1 MNKEMEQNRGASG
14 STTETITNKK
24 QPTLE
29 KNTDIFTEKVSERCK
44 YSFSSHFITAYPF

>member
-14 STTETITNKK
+14 STTQTITNNK

-29 KNTDIFTEKVSERCK
+29 NNTDNVKGKVSERCK
-44 YSFSSHFITAYPF
+44 YSFSSYFITAYPF